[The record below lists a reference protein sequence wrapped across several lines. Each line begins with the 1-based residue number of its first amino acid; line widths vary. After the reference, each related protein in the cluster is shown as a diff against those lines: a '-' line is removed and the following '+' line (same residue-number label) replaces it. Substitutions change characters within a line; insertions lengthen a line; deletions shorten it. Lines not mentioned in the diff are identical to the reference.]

1 MQLKQAPFYAWNDMN
16 NSAQRKWCD
25 FYSKMNSLRGYVL
38 EALIKINKYGELPNH
53 TNDHI
58 TAYHA
63 QMQFC
68 VYM

>member
-1 MQLKQAPFYAWNDMN
+1 
-16 NSAQRKWCD
+16 
-25 FYSKMNSLRGYVL
+25 MNSLRGYVL